1 MSNVPAPATGIH
13 LKTSFFPLAF
23 MLAFFKPDASVDGG
37 PPVRVGWGESFLP
50 ASPGT
55 HRLDVWFEYMFFG
68 AVGKAEGMIDVPG
81 DGVAVISYKAPFWL
95 VFLPGKLQV
104 EGAAPAAALPA
115 GGAPA
120 QPVAPSQP
128 VAQAQPAT
136 PAQAPPQA
144 APAPGQAP
152 PPPGGPQWDA
162 QRNAYVQ
169 WDQGQQRW
177 FQFDDATQQWRP
189 LT

>member
-55 HRLDVWFEYMFFG
+55 HRLDVWFEYMIFG
-68 AVGKAEGMIDVPG
+68 AVGKAEGMIEVPA
-81 DGVAVISYKAPFWL
+81 DGVSVISYKAPFWL
-95 VFLPGKLQV
+95 IFMPGKLQV

-120 QPVAPSQP
+120 QPVVQSQP

-136 PAQAPPQA
+136 AAQAPA
-144 APAPGQAP
+144 

-169 WDQGQQRW
+169 WDQTRQRW
-177 FQFDDATQQWRP
+177 FQFDDAAQQWRP